1 MQKIGFSLYTEM
13 LEQAVAA
20 IKSGRRPD
28 LDMDFNK
35 SIEVNLRIPALI
47 PEAYLPD
54 VHLRLIM
61 YKRIS
66 SSLDDDDLREL
77 QVEMID

>member
-28 LDMDFNK
+28 LDMDSGQVYRCQSAHPCADTRKLFAGR
-35 SIEVNLRIPALI
+35 SCPANHVQENI
-47 PEAYLPD
+47 
-54 VHLRLIM
+54 RL
-61 YKRIS
+61 Y
-66 SSLDDDDLREL
+66 
-77 QVEMID
+77 